1 MGHTFVTVYLEGTK
15 KGEEMKV
22 LVDTGATFT
31 VIPKDLA
38 ERLGVP
44 KLRKER
50 VKLANGMEVKAE
62 AGVVHIKIKE
72 REAPT
77 TVLIMDCEEPLL
89 GVEALETLGL
99 KVNPETEELE
109 PTRSFVLR
117 V

>member
-1 MGHTFVTVYLEGTK
+1 MEHTFVNAYLEGRR
-15 KGEEMKV
+15 KGKEVKM

-31 VIPKDLA
+31 VLSKDLA
-38 ERLGVP
+38 EELGVP

-50 VKLANGMEVKAE
+50 VTLANGLTMEAE

-77 TVLIMDCEEPLL
+77 TVLIMDCGEPLL
-89 GVEALETLGL
+89 GVESLETLGL

>member
-1 MGHTFVTVYLEGTK
+1 MGHTFVNVYLEGTK

-50 VKLANGMEVKAE
+50 VKLANGM
-62 AGVVHIKIKE
+62 
-72 REAPT
+72 
-77 TVLIMDCEEPLL
+77 
-89 GVEALETLGL
+89 
-99 KVNPETEELE
+99 
-109 PTRSFVLR
+109 
-117 V
+117 